1 MASAS
6 ARPQANTKT
15 PADIG
20 LPNVQSKETL
30 LTEFKYN
37 EMFSKRK
44 VESNWSKYED
54 LPDEE
59 DNEQLLAANFEEML
73 LGSKTIGSHFTFSS
87 EKHWDNIEADGS
99 LQQSHG
105 INDRLFKLN
114 LNLLKS
120 GLGGLPFDV
129 RLGYSEDMFNGLEL
143 GDIAQRVGCYDRLV
157 KKEVDN
163 DDMDMITRFEK
174 IDAKAANAANATS
187 SDIIVGHKS
196 IEKNI
201 STAKE
206 NVVVGQSTPATNAS
220 NTSFPISSSKPS
232 PAAVTNET
240 PKPIKPAITVAP
252 QAIEHIQ
259 GWLDDILNNG

>member
-1 MASAS
+1 
-6 ARPQANTKT
+6 
-15 PADIG
+15 
-20 LPNVQSKETL
+20 
-30 LTEFKYN
+30 
-37 EMFSKRK
+37 MFSKRK

-87 EKHWDNIEADGS
+87 EKNWDNLEADGS

-129 RLGYSEDMFNGLEL
+129 RLGYSEDMFNANEL
-143 GDIAQRVGCYDRLV
+143 GDIAQRVGCYDRPV
-157 KKEVDN
+157 KKEVNN
-163 DDMDMITRFEK
+163 DHMDLITRFEK
-174 IDAKAANAANATS
+174 IDAKAANATGS
-187 SDIIVGHKS
+187 HKS
-196 IEKNI
+196 NEKAI
-201 STAKE
+201 SAAKE
-206 NVVVGQSTPATNAS
+206 DRKNVAEQGAPATQVT
-220 NTSFPISSSKPS
+220 NTNFSISSSNPL
-232 PAAVTNET
+232 PAAVTNEP